1 MHVLSFFPGKCQHQT
16 TVRVRGEISSNMA
29 TGLVAHLPHGKH
41 EEKMDDLGSHVTEQ
55 NGRRDPL
62 CHLSCK
68 MNREAGNRSDD
79 QEIPR
84 LLCSPEVH
92 CHIHYSRVYP
102 S

>member
-1 MHVLSFFPGKCQHQT
+1 MHVLSFFPGKCQNQT

-29 TGLVAHLPHGKH
+29 TGLLPHLLHGKH

-62 CHLSCK
+62 CHLSCN
-68 MNREAGNRSDD
+68 MNSKADSRSDE

-84 LLCSPEVH
+84 LLCSTEVRYRIQ
-92 CHIHYSRVYP
+92 CSRVYP